1 MAQSTEVDLELVLA
15 VDASGSVDDA
25 EFALQMGGIASA
37 FRDPDV
43 QGAIAD
49 GIHGRIAVALEVW
62 AEARLPKDIS
72 DWYLVDG
79 PSSAGEFARIA
90 ETFPRRAM
98 GGTGI
103 GRAIII
109 AVNLFEKNAYTS
121 FRRVIDIS
129 GDGRETT
136 SRDWSIVPELA
147 RFKADSHGVTI
158 NGLAILSDDAGLEDY
173 YRRNVITGAD
183 AFVITAASFTDF
195 AAAMRCKLIREI
207 RYQPRTSTPEHNVA
221 TPRQFAAG
229 S

>member
-1 MAQSTEVDLELVLA
+1 MAEPTEVDLELVLA

-25 EFALQMGGIASA
+25 EFALQMGGIARA

-43 QGAIAD
+43 QRAIAD
-49 GIHGRIAVALEVW
+49 GVYGRIAVALEVW

-72 DWYLVDG
+72 DWHLINDA
-79 PSSAGEFARIA
+79 SSARQFARVV
-90 ETFPRRAM
+90 ETFPRRAI

-109 AVNLFEKNAYTS
+109 AVNLFEKNAYSS

-147 RFKADSHGVTI
+147 RFKADSQGVTI
-158 NGLAILSDDAGLEDY
+158 NGLAILSDDPGLEEY

-183 AFVITAASFTDF
+183 SFVISASTFADF
-195 AAAMRCKLIREI
+195 ADAMRRKLIREI
-207 RYQPRTSTPEHNVA
+207 RYRPRMSAPREKLA
-221 TPRQFAAG
+221 DPRQSTSG
-229 S
+229 